1 LDALERVQLAYALAS
16 ATVAFLLV
24 LLIEPAWIRVA
35 RRRGLIGRDMNKP
48 GNIMVAEAGGIWAI
62 VAASF
67 GLLSLEALYT
77 YLEGEVYYPAELYA
91 LVSLLLLASLLGFI
105 DDILGWK
112 RGLPRWQ
119 RVAFMAPVSLPL
131 VVIKAGQSTLS
142 LPLLGTVD
150 LGVAYP
156 LVAVPLGVLGAAN
169 AFNMVA
175 GFNGLEAGM
184 GLLLMLFTAAY
195 ASLKGLDLVLQA
207 SLVMAAALLGFL
219 RYNWYPARVFP
230 GNAFTYGVGAYYAAL
245 VILGNME
252 KYGLALFTLY
262 FIKALLNLRGYMHRV
277 WKPGVIED
285 FGMPRPDGTLDSP
298 LEGIYTLTHA
308 VIKLLKRLKGS
319 AREPEVVAVI
329 LAIQAAIGLIVLI
342 LAAKGLL

>member
-1 LDALERVQLAYALAS
+1 LERVPLMYALAS
-16 ATVAFLLV
+16 AAVAFFLV

-35 RRRGLIGRDMNKP
+35 RRRGLVGRDMNKP
-48 GNIMVAEAGGIWAI
+48 GKVMVAEAGGIWAI

-67 GLLSLEALYT
+67 GLLVLEALYT
-77 YLEGEVYYPAELYA
+77 YLEGEVYHPAELYA

-131 VVIKAGQSTLS
+131 VVMKAGQSTLS

-169 AFNMVA
+169 AFNMIA

-219 RYNWYPARVFP
+219 RYNWYPAKVFP

-245 VILGNME
+245 VIIGNME
-252 KYGLALFTLY
+252 KYGLALFALY
-262 FIKALLNLRGYMHRV
+262 FIKALLNLRGYMHHV

-285 FGMPRPDGTLDSP
+285 FGVPRPDGTLDSP

-319 AREPEVVAVI
+319 AYEPEVVTVI
-329 LAIQAAIGLIVLI
+329 LAMQAIIGFVVLI
-342 LAAKGLL
+342 LAAEGLL